1 MEQQQSF
8 SPGLLY
14 SIAPENFAQLHLHDD
29 EAHDGFE
36 WDEYE
41 SRSKGESLAQAILS
55 VLKITAA
62 KWKLSR
68 P

>member
-29 EAHDGFE
+29 AAQDGFD

-41 SRSKGESLAQAILS
+41 SQMEGVSFAQSILAL
-55 VLKITAA
+55 LKITAA
-62 KWKLSR
+62 KWRLPKE
-68 P
+68 